1 MSLTVEEI
9 ARREE
14 MLLTDPQMVRIR
26 VNVSWLNGMCLPNS
40 RGKSYEEATFKVFT
54 FGDNQ
59 IIDKAV
65 SYDVVLEDGKTK
77 ASASDLNEYRRMLI
91 KRNLLDWTLDIPIER
106 RDGWMTPECYERVG
120 RVSAPLIEAF
130 LDGFEERISISREEE
145 EKIVKQ
151 SVILFSKNSRG
162 VADACEAV
170 SLFCTLGNLWEKFGI
185 GKGVSLTDMPYKE
198 YLSLKIIIGKENE
211 AMRVVHSAKKPL
223 TKIAGAGGRP
233 RASQGIVMEGM

>member
-1 MSLTVEEI
+1 MNLTAEEI

-14 MLLTDPQMVRIR
+14 MLITSPQRIR
-26 VNVSWLNGMCLPNS
+26 VKVKVSWLNGICLPDSN
-40 RGKSYEEATFKVFT
+40 GKSQEEATFKMFT

-65 SYDVVLEDGKTK
+65 SYDVLHEDGRTKTTV
-77 ASASDLNEYRRMLI
+77 SDLNEYRRFLV
-91 KRNLLDWTLDIPIER
+91 KRNLVDWTLDIPIER
-106 RDGWMTPECYERVG
+106 ENGWITSECYERV
-120 RVSAPLIEAF
+120 RKIPAPLMEAF
-130 LDGFEERISISREEE
+130 LDGFEERISVSKAEE

-162 VADACEAV
+162 VADACESI

-185 GKGVSLTDMPYKE
+185 GRGVPLMEMPYKE
-198 YLSLKIIIGKENE
+198 YLSLKIIIGRENE
-211 AMRVVHSAKKPL
+211 AMRVTHSPKKPL

-233 RASQGIVMEGM
+233 RASQGIVMDG